1 MIASIDRQDRREH
14 AMMNTFAETFRI
26 LTRTEYR
33 WTKGNFPPQTRQ
45 YRPEDRW
52 FWMGR
57 QWRGEPD

>member
-1 MIASIDRQDRREH
+1 
-14 AMMNTFAETFRI
+14 MMNIFAETFRI

-33 WTKGNFPPQTRQ
+33 WSKGNFPPQTRQ